1 MKGFL
6 KKNGIKLLAGIL
18 ALAVLVLGGVW
29 LSRGGGQSVMG
40 ALAAAR
46 QPLVAVAE
54 SVSGWLEGLYVRLYD
69 DDRLQA
75 ENDALRSQIADAN
88 EIARAGMDAVEE
100 NGRLSQLRVYAEQHP
115 DFVFEAARIVSWGT
129 DSWSNSFTIAKG
141 EAVGLEEGDCVITE
155 DGLLVGQVE
164 EVGEN
169 SSTVA
174 TLVDVDTSVGA
185 LVGEDGAEAML
196 LGDYALMP
204 LGQAR
209 LAYPTE
215 GAQLFLEEHVY
226 TSGSGGLIPEGI
238 VIGTISSIQAEA
250 GGQTEYG
257 IVTPAVDLDSLVQV
271 FVIKDF
277 ERAD

>member
-1 MKGFL
+1 M
-6 KKNGIKLLAGIL
+6 
-18 ALAVLVLGGVW
+18 LVLGGVW
-29 LSRGGGQSVMG
+29 LARGGGQSVMG

-69 DDRLQA
+69 YDRLQA
-75 ENDALRSQIADAN
+75 ENGALRSQIADAN

-100 NGRLSQLRVYAEQHP
+100 NGRLSQLRAYAEQHP

-141 EAVGLEEGDCVITE
+141 EADGLEEGDCVITE

>member
-1 MKGFL
+1 
-6 KKNGIKLLAGIL
+6 
-18 ALAVLVLGGVW
+18 
-29 LSRGGGQSVMG
+29 MG

-69 DDRLQA
+69 YDRLQA

-141 EAVGLEEGDCVITE
+141 EADGLEEGDCVITE

-185 LVGEDGAEAML
+185 LVGEDGAEAMAPRRL
-196 LGDYALMP
+196 RADAPGPGA
-204 LGQAR
+204 AR
-209 LAYPTE
+209 LSDGGRAALRKSGSTPP
-215 GAQLFLEEHVY
+215 
-226 TSGSGGLIPEGI
+226 GSGGLIPEGI
-238 VIGTISSIQAEA
+238 VIGTISSIQAEPA
-250 GGQTEYG
+250 GRRSTASSPPPW
-257 IVTPAVDLDSLVQV
+257 TWTAWCRCS
-271 FVIKDF
+271 
-277 ERAD
+277 

>member
-1 MKGFL
+1 
-6 KKNGIKLLAGIL
+6 
-18 ALAVLVLGGVW
+18 
-29 LSRGGGQSVMG
+29 
-40 ALAAAR
+40 
-46 QPLVAVAE
+46 
-54 SVSGWLEGLYVRLYD
+54 
-69 DDRLQA
+69 
-75 ENDALRSQIADAN
+75 
-88 EIARAGMDAVEE
+88 
-100 NGRLSQLRVYAEQHP
+100 
-115 DFVFEAARIVSWGT
+115 
-129 DSWSNSFTIAKG
+129 
-141 EAVGLEEGDCVITE
+141 
-155 DGLLVGQVE
+155 
-164 EVGEN
+164 
-169 SSTVA
+169 
-174 TLVDVDTSVGA
+174 
-185 LVGEDGAEAML
+185 ML

-215 GAQLFLEEHVY
+215 GAQLFLEERVY

>member
-1 MKGFL
+1 MCGSTTTT
-6 KKNGIKLLAGIL
+6 AC
-18 ALAVLVLGGVW
+18 
-29 LSRGGGQSVMG
+29 RRRTTRC
-40 ALAAAR
+40 AAR
-46 QPLVAVAE
+46 SRTLT
-54 SVSGWLEGLYVRLYD
+54 
-69 DDRLQA
+69 
-75 ENDALRSQIADAN
+75 RSP
-88 EIARAGMDAVEE
+88 ARAWTPWRRTAAF
-100 NGRLSQLRVYAEQHP
+100 RSCAYAEQHP

-141 EAVGLEEGDCVITE
+141 EADGLEEGDCVITE

-226 TSGSGGLIPEGI
+226 TS
-238 VIGTISSIQAEA
+238 AAA
-250 GGQTEYG
+250 G
-257 IVTPAVDLDSLVQV
+257 
-271 FVIKDF
+271 
-277 ERAD
+277 

>member
-1 MKGFL
+1 M
-6 KKNGIKLLAGIL
+6 
-18 ALAVLVLGGVW
+18 
-29 LSRGGGQSVMG
+29 
-40 ALAAAR
+40 
-46 QPLVAVAE
+46 
-54 SVSGWLEGLYVRLYD
+54 
-69 DDRLQA
+69 
-75 ENDALRSQIADAN
+75 
-88 EIARAGMDAVEE
+88 
-100 NGRLSQLRVYAEQHP
+100 
-115 DFVFEAARIVSWGT
+115 
-129 DSWSNSFTIAKG
+129 
-141 EAVGLEEGDCVITE
+141 
-155 DGLLVGQVE
+155 
-164 EVGEN
+164 
-169 SSTVA
+169 A